1 MEKEKVK
8 REDLLHHL
16 KTEIQFL
23 MLIDHPNVVKLIE
36 VLASRSKIYLVLE
49 YISGGEL
56 WELIRKLFSFYLFS
70 SKILLA
76 FLLT

>member
-49 YISGGEL
+49 HVSGGEL
-56 WELIRKLFSFYLFS
+56 WELISNSLQ
-70 SKILLA
+70 ITNT
-76 FLLT
+76 FLT

>member
-56 WELIRKLFSFYLFS
+56 WELISKSNS
-70 SKILLA
+70 SESKSLIPSYRR
-76 FLLT
+76 

>member
-56 WELIRKLFSFYLFS
+56 WELISKFNSFYE
-70 SKILLA
+70 A
-76 FLLT
+76 FG